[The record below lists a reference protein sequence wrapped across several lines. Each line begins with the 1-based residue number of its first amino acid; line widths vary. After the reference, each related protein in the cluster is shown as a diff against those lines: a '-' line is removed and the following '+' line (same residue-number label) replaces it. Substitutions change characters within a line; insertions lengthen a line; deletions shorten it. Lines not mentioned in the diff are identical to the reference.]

1 MTQTLTTKAL
11 ILTAAAAA
19 VLSAAPAWAC
29 MPMPVYASST
39 MNDSQTVLVGRV
51 TVVDQ
56 TPPDVCIAAA
66 RARVDQQFQGD
77 PGEAGCVNF
86 GFATVEAVRFL
97 KGEADGAEPFRV
109 AYNSR
114 EFCAVGWTA
123 EVGQLVLITV
133 PDDRSTLREGT
144 TASLEGSL
152 QHEPLFRTIL
162 DLVAQVPAAEAPDA
176 HADHAH

>member
-1 MTQTLTTKAL
+1 MNRILTTA
-11 ILTAAAAA
+11 LTAAALFA
-19 VLSAAPAWAC
+19 SAPAFAC

-56 TPPDVCIAAA
+56 SPPEHCIAEA
-66 RARVDQQFQGD
+66 RARASQQYPGD
-77 PGEAGCVNF
+77 PGEAACVAF
-86 GFATVEAVRFL
+86 GFADVEPVRFL
-97 KGEADGAEPFRV
+97 KGEAEPGPERFRI

-114 EFCAVGWTA
+114 EFCAVGWSA

-133 PDDRSTLREGT
+133 PHDPATLREGT

-152 QHEPLFRTIL
+152 QHEVLFRTIL
-162 DLVAQVPAAEAPDA
+162 DLVEETQP
-176 HADHAH
+176 

>member
-1 MTQTLTTKAL
+1 MNRILTTA
-11 ILTAAAAA
+11 LTAAALFA
-19 VLSAAPAWAC
+19 SAPAWAC

-39 MNDSQTVLVGRV
+39 MNDSQSVLVGRV

-56 TPPDVCIAAA
+56 TPPAQCIAAA
-66 RARVDQQFQGD
+66 KARADRYMPGD
-77 PGEAGCVNF
+77 PGESGCVNF
-86 GFATVEAVRFL
+86 GFATVEPVRFL
-97 KGEADGAEPFRV
+97 KGEADGPEPFRI

-114 EFCAVGWTA
+114 EFCAVGWAA

-133 PDDRSTLREGT
+133 PGDRSTLREGT

-162 DLVAQVPAAEAPDA
+162 DLVEETQP
-176 HADHAH
+176 

>member
-1 MTQTLTTKAL
+1 
-11 ILTAAAAA
+11 
-19 VLSAAPAWAC
+19 
-29 MPMPVYASST
+29 MPPNASGA

-56 TPPDVCIAAA
+56 SPPAACIAAA
-66 RARVDQQFQGD
+66 RARADQQYPGD

-86 GFATVEAVRFL
+86 GFANVEPVRFI
-97 KGEADGAEPFRV
+97 KGEAEAGTEPFRI

-123 EVGQLVLITV
+123 EVGQFVVITV
-133 PDDRSTLREGT
+133 PHDHSTLREGT

-152 QHEPLFRTIL
+152 QHETLFRTIL
-162 DLVAQVPAAEAPDA
+162 DLVEETQPRS
-176 HADHAH
+176 